1 MSLEGYLSVP
11 CQVPVSVGRE
21 RKSVEAP
28 ADVWGGVPGSN
39 ALERHRRSGLQRL
52 LDELVHQLRLSG

>member
-1 MSLEGYLSVP
+1 MNSLIGDG
-11 CQVPVSVGRE
+11 VPVSVGRE

-28 ADVWGGVPGSN
+28 ADVRGRVPGSD
-39 ALERHRRSGLQRL
+39 ALERYWRSGLQRL